1 MAEKRNT
8 SPTEIAHITTGKAEV
23 DVVLEGLLNS
33 GTGPG
38 TLKFIVENLQA
49 ACQRT
54 RHREAGD
61 SEQTDPPYSTKAP
74 VLSGSTAGSAS
85 ADQEE
90 TLAAGTASVI
100 VTELVSTDTWWAQR
114 WIDKATPGEVAA
126 MRELLVSRG

>member
-1 MAEKRNT
+1 MAEERT
-8 SPTEIAHITTGKAEV
+8 TPPTEIAHISTATAEV
-23 DVVLEGLLNS
+23 DDELKGLLS
-33 GTGPG
+33 YRTGPG

-54 RHREAGD
+54 RHREVGD
-61 SEQTDPPYSTKAP
+61 SEQTDPPQPTKSP
-74 VLSGSTAGSAS
+74 VPSARTAGSS
-85 ADQEE
+85 AEPEE
-90 TLAAGTASVI
+90 TLAAAPVSLI